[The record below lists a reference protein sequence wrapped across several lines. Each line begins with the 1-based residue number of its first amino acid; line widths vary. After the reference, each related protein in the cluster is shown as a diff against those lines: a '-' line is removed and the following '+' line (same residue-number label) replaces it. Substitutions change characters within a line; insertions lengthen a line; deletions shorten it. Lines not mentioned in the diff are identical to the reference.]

1 MTTPL
6 QVPPSFLFSAG
17 ARKSFVQC
25 CCCGVSRA
33 VHFVQEQDAR
43 VPPLRRMINEAEAA
57 ANAALMSG
65 GASERKIT
73 ALFEEVE
80 RLQERLARIQRENI
94 GTLTSAIGRV
104 RRQALLQD
112 AMALMEAYVAR

>member
-1 MTTPL
+1 
-6 QVPPSFLFSAG
+6 
-17 ARKSFVQC
+17 
-25 CCCGVSRA
+25 
-33 VHFVQEQDAR
+33 
-43 VPPLRRMINEAEAA
+43 MINEAEAA